1 MKNLEKDKIVV
12 RQFKDGS
19 SNFWCDGV
27 HYSLNENGDLVFCSG
42 GIDTEERREYMF
54 SYIKRNKKKFIPREP
69 SILENEPK
77 EYLEKIGN
85 GKYAHLSVS
94 EVFLQDKQY
103 LKWMLD
109 KYSFSS
115 AQENLKQQITEILK

>member
-1 MKNLEKDKIVV
+1 MEIIKRIKK
-12 RQFKDGS
+12 QFKDGS

-27 HYSLNENGDLVFCSG
+27 HYNLNENEDLVFCSG
-42 GIDTEERREYMF
+42 GIDAEERREYML
-54 SYIKRNKKKFIPREP
+54 SYIKRNKKRFISRQP

-109 KYSFSS
+109 KYNFSS
-115 AQENLKQQITEILK
+115 AQEKLKQQITEILK

>member
-1 MKNLEKDKIVV
+1 M

-27 HYSLNENGDLVFCSG
+27 HYSLNENEDLVFCSG
-42 GIDTEERREYMF
+42 GIDTEERREYMI
-54 SYIKRNKKKFIPREP
+54 SYIKRNKKKFIPRQS
-69 SILENEPK
+69 SILENKPK

-103 LKWMLD
+103 LNWMLD
-109 KYSFSS
+109 KYNFSS
-115 AQENLKQQITEILK
+115 AQEKLKQQITEILK

>member
-1 MKNLEKDKIVV
+1 ML
-12 RQFKDGS
+12 
-19 SNFWCDGV
+19 
-27 HYSLNENGDLVFCSG
+27 
-42 GIDTEERREYMF
+42 
-54 SYIKRNKKKFIPREP
+54 SYIKRNKKRFILRQP

-109 KYSFSS
+109 KYNFSS
-115 AQENLKQQITEILK
+115 AQEKLKQQITEILK

>member
-1 MKNLEKDKIVV
+1 MKNLEKDKIVA

-27 HYSLNENGDLVFCSG
+27 HYNLNENGDLVFCSG

-109 KYSFSS
+109 KYNFSS
-115 AQENLKQQITEILK
+115 AQEKLKQQIIEILK